1 MIQKLLILFF
11 INLFLAFAPLYTKY
25 GENSAFLQSVYA
37 AQDIKINSI
46 NFDNSDS
53 IIFLGTSTVEDSAE
67 IKITKKQL
75 TEPDRIF
82 FDIENAIITFPNAV
96 YNIKNSRLQ
105 QVRIA
110 QNSTEPN
117 IVRIVIYKS
126 PDYNSSEIKV
136 LKFKNNI
143 IIKLSNEIPLQ
154 PYLTQIYRE
163 TSKSAI
169 DYYDKTVVIPEEK
182 TESDEIF
189 QKVQQAFKEDDNEL
203 VRPNI
208 EQKQAR
214 LKSRFFLEKAVIQN
228 GNLLISGIGV
238 INVKKPIIL
247 SDPSR
252 VVYDLP
258 NTIVLQELR
267 NKEFKLAENT
277 TFKIGQFE
285 PSTARIV
292 ITTST
297 PNIYIPIYSSDL
309 QSITIANKNNTSL
322 VKYTTPLAKL
332 TYFKEQN
339 INKETDVI
347 NIIFTNPIVYSLKR
361 ENNGINA
368 IIYNLTEFDTNSF
381 NKVAQENKTGFIA
394 KQLSSNT
401 YQIFFPAS
409 SNILVDCYETLNA
422 QQLRFVFTKQKQME
436 KPLLVEPPRESTTI
450 RKPVIP
456 ESKLN
461 SEDLSDN
468 IKNKKPVIKKDK
480 KQSKAETE
488 RIKKNKNKT
497 IIIDPG
503 HGGNDTGAMRYGVL
517 EKNLTLDIALK
528 VRDILKEKGF
538 KKIIMTRSVDKTLT
552 LQDRVDIANS
562 NNADIYVSIHINASV
577 KSEINGIET
586 HYYSQNG
593 YNVAKVMHKE
603 LISKIDA
610 LDRGLFK
617 SKFYVINHTE
627 APAVLLELGFISNDK
642 ERNSM
647 QSEKRQ
653 TDSAQAIAEGIINYL
668 TEY

>member
-339 INKETDVI
+339 INTETDVI

-488 RIKKNKNKT
+488 RIKKIKNKT